1 MFMGWGKRSQ
11 DSEQAYLTP
20 PAIKDKYADWF
31 DPCPHPR
38 PEGFDGLE
46 VDWGEKAF
54 VNPPW
59 RNIRPWVEKA
69 MAQSKQGCCV
79 HMLLA
84 VVTSTRVFHDLILPN
99 AKIEFIRGDVK
110 YWNVKSGKIA
120 KFPSMFVVFE
130 AQTSPACPDVSA

>member
-1 MFMGWGKRSQ
+1 M
-11 DSEQAYLTP
+11 TP
-20 PAIKDKYADWF
+20 PAIKDKYADRF

-69 MAQSKQGCCV
+69 MAQAKKGCCV

-84 VVTSTRVFHDLILPN
+84 VVTSTRVFHDLIFPN

-110 YWNVKSGKIA
+110 YFNVKSGKVA
-120 KFPSMFVVFE
+120 NRQVGGRLLWGGPPGGELAWVGVN
-130 AQTSPACPDVSA
+130 QSAGAFGGYAV